1 MFGKGCLNTVYKFL
15 NLTKPKMLKNKEDY
29 LLDEISTNLNMEN
42 LSKEQKQLL
51 TDRYLT
57 LEYLKNTTYGDFK
70 EIEDEINQDIINIGK
85 YKSFDDLK
93 TDKKISLSEAY
104 KIYKEN
110 NKFINKITELKQRK
124 FIDEKDIVKFVIT
137 NFKIIFLTMKNKVN
151 IKKICF
157 KKCNWLSGRQ

>member
-70 EIEDEINQDIINIGK
+70 EIEDEINQDIINI
-85 YKSFDDLK
+85 
-93 TDKKISLSEAY
+93 
-104 KIYKEN
+104 
-110 NKFINKITELKQRK
+110 
-124 FIDEKDIVKFVIT
+124 
-137 NFKIIFLTMKNKVN
+137 
-151 IKKICF
+151 CF
-157 KKCNWLSGRQ
+157 T